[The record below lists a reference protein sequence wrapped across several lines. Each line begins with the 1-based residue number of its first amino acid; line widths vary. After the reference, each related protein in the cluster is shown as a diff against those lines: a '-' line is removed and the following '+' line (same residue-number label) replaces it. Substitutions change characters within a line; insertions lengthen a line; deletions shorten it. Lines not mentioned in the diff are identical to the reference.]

1 MTILLIEPIGFTIL
15 GPTDPER
22 LMMAEARKNLIKE
35 DMPAAFVLQMGTN
48 GLGVARS
55 LGREG
60 VRVVGVDFDPRALGF
75 SSRYCQPVLC
85 PEPIRDPGGV
95 VEVLI
100 KEADRFK
107 EKPVLYPS
115 TDAFVLLLSRNRK
128 VLEDHF
134 RFAMPSNDIIEGLM
148 DKRRLY
154 DWAEKVGT
162 PYPQTLCPNDL
173 SDLEEMKDLI
183 LYPAFIKPYYSHL
196 WAKRYNNKGFVV
208 NNYREVVERFKSI
221 FPSGLD
227 AMIQTVVQGPES
239 NISTVST
246 YIGANGKPIGS
257 FVHRRI
263 RGVPKDFGVATLAI
277 SARDDELTEMALKFY
292 RDIGYRGIG
301 SLEFKKDDRD
311 GEFRLMELNPRPWLS
326 IILATFA
333 GVNFPYIQYLDLL
346 GQAAPENRGYKAGVR
361 WFDSLGDLQSYWAY
375 RQEHSLSFGDWIRS
389 WLGSEC
395 HARFAWDDIRPSLV
409 AAEYGLAY
417 IKLLKRL
424 SQTEKK
430 DRTQA

>member
-1 MTILLIEPIGFTIL
+1 
-15 GPTDPER
+15 
-22 LMMAEARKNLIKE
+22 MAEASKNVIE
-35 DMPAAFVLQMGTN
+35 ENMPAAFVLHMGTN

-60 VRVVGVDFDPRALGF
+60 VRVVGVDFEPRALGF
-75 SSRYCQPVLC
+75 SSRYCHPVLC
-85 PEPIRDPGGV
+85 PDAIRDPDGV

-100 KEADRFK
+100 MEADRFK
-107 EKPVLYPS
+107 EKPILYTS
-115 TDAFVLLLSRNRK
+115 SDAFVLLLSRNRK

-134 RFAMPSNDIIEGLM
+134 RFAMSSSDIIEGLM

-162 PYPQTLCPNDL
+162 PYPRTLYPNDP
-173 SDLEEMKDLI
+173 SDLEEMKDRI

-208 NNYREVVERFKSI
+208 NNYREVVERFGLI

-246 YIGANGKPIGS
+246 YIGANGNPIKS

-277 SARDDELTEMALKFY
+277 SAHDDELTEMALKFY
-292 RDIGYRGIG
+292 KDIGYRGIG
-301 SLEFKKDDRD
+301 SLEFKKDERD
-311 GEFRLMELNPRPWLS
+311 DEYKLMELNARPWLS
-326 IILATFA
+326 IMLATFA

-346 GQAAPENRGYKAGVR
+346 GRVTPENREYKAGLR
-361 WFDSLGDLQSYWAY
+361 WFDSLGDLESYWAY
-375 RQEHSLSFGDWIRS
+375 RQEHSLPFKDWVRS

-409 AAEYGLAY
+409 AAEYGVAY
-417 IKLLKRL
+417 IKLLNRL
-424 SQTEKK
+424 SKTEKK
-430 DRTQA
+430 DRNPNMIES

>member
-1 MTILLIEPIGFTIL
+1 MTILLIEPSDFTFL
-15 GPTDPER
+15 RPTDPER
-22 LMMAEARKNLIKE
+22 LMMAEASKNLIKE

-48 GLGVARS
+48 GLGVTRS

-100 KEADRFK
+100 EEADRFK

-134 RFAMPSNDIIEGLM
+134 RFAISPDDIIEGLM

-162 PYPQTLCPNDL
+162 PYPQILCPNNL
-173 SDLEEMKDLI
+173 SDLEGMKDRI
-183 LYPAFIKPYYSHL
+183 LYPAFIKPCYSHL

-208 NNYREVVERFKSI
+208 NNYREVVERFNSI

-227 AMIQTVVQGPES
+227 AMIQTIVQGPES
-239 NISTVST
+239 NIVTVST
-246 YIGANGKPIGS
+246 YIGRKGEPLGA
-257 FVHRRI
+257 FVHQKI
-263 RGVPKDFGVATLAI
+263 RQCPKDFGVGSLTKSI
-277 SARDDELTEMALKFY
+277 HDDNLSSEALRFF
-292 RDIGYRGIG
+292 RGIGYRGIG
-301 SLEFKKDDRD
+301 SLEFKRDERD
-311 GEFRLMELNPRPWLS
+311 GKFRLIELNARPWLPNVQ
-326 IILATFA
+326 ATYS
-333 GVNFPYIQYLDLL
+333 GINFPLIQYLDLL
-346 GQAAPENRGYKAGVR
+346 ERRVEPIRDYKDGVR
-361 WFDSLGDLQSYWAY
+361 WFDSIGDLESYWAY
-375 RQEHSLSFGDWIRS
+375 RKSGSLSFGDWVRS

-430 DRTQA
+430 DRPQA